1 MNESTELGKGLE
13 TLLADP
19 RFQGE
24 AAQIEA
30 KALLSRIA
38 DEIPDYSWSY
48 VIHRMLRNMVFAG
61 VELDNLVQQ
70 QPDELDHKTL
80 GARKLALIWESLA
93 QLREGTDRKTA
104 LVNAAVNYE
113 IAGYEANATCIA
125 RLIEQEVWNGVKGDL
140 LGYITSLFI
149 ERRFLKLIA
158 ELRKTGIEP
167 QVGDKLD
174 ETILQATL
182 TGFAG
187 KALGDAVSFF
197 LQGDRSFLIQAS
209 EEFKRAEEAYTSLS
223 MMDESNLM
231 HSIRTL
237 LPIMERKSIWNVL
250 PVFRPEDSKWERYL
264 RLLARGVGDDIFRS
278 RSVCELW
285 PSQLDALNNNL
296 LESDTNKLIRM
307 PTSAG
312 KTRIAEIV
320 MIYTLLQTPKAKCIY
335 VAPYRALSAEVE
347 QSFFNVL
354 NDLGFR
360 VSSIVGAYET
370 DQFENMLT
378 QNADVLILTPEK
390 LDLVVRSLP
399 DFVSSVKLIVI
410 DEGQIV
416 DDPTRGL
423 KFDLL
428 LTRIRRKVS
437 HARIVALSAVF
448 SDETLGDFA
457 TWLNASS
464 KGDIVVSD
472 WRPSIQRRARF
483 DWTGNTGVLRYM
495 PDENDIELIRQ
506 FVPGVIY
513 HREFEFVN
521 PITGRV
527 NHERFPDKNSKAQ
540 VAAELAFKFADLG
553 PVLVF
558 CTQPDFVEA
567 VARALEHRILLCYL
581 CGETVPTYF
590 QGEIENRSS
599 LIAREWLGTRP
610 FADWFKRGIGVHYG
624 RLPELIKR
632 AVESDFRKRKL
643 RVMIATNTLAQ
654 GVNLPVR
661 TVIVHSC
668 RRYQVDEGKS
678 EPISARDYWNIAGR
692 AGRAGEETE
701 GLIVH
706 INLGK
711 NDERDFQYYIDK
723 RLELEPVYSSL
734 YQKLLD
740 IINERLSPEALKAEI
755 DPEVLAL
762 VVEEGSEIVKEE
774 ILNELLGQ
782 TLGGIQANREGVLLE
797 KLSKIFGEV
806 AQDIV
811 DRVPERED
819 QVAYSMTGLSTTSCQ
834 LIKEAIQGKEMEVR
848 LLLTGEETTIEKAI
862 EFVFGCCMSLPEMQP
877 RYDFDGSYEDLLKS
891 WVDGTDISE
900 ILSTFSNDALSPE
913 RLGRFIDDLFG
924 YRLPWGI
931 SAAVRIATKVLG
943 VSESDVCDQMRF
955 LPSMIKFG
963 VPDPVAC
970 WAMSINIP
978 FRSVAIRIATAY
990 QNEYEKPEYESF
1002 LTWVGTLGNERLQYE
1017 FELTGPILE
1026 EVSKAVFLSGEN
1038 PLLEEYKGIQET
1050 LPIETEVRGIAYE
1063 GRATIA
1069 SRAKN
1074 EQVVELE
1081 RDYDNSVDRNAI
1093 SVMLSGRRIG
1103 YIPRE
1108 LAQVLAPEI
1117 DTGTQFVAK
1126 ITKVVEGRIPSIYIL
1141 VKIQDTSSD

>member
-1 MNESTELGKGLE
+1 MNESRELAAGLE

-19 RFQGE
+19 QFQSE
-24 AAQIEA
+24 TAQIEA

-38 DEIPDYSWSY
+38 DRMPGYSWSY
-48 VIHRMLRNMVFAG
+48 LIHRVLRNMVFAG
-61 VELDNLVQQ
+61 VELQNLVQQ
-70 QPDELDHKTL
+70 HPDELERQAMA
-80 GARKLALIWESLA
+80 ARKLALIWESLA
-93 QLREGTDRKTA
+93 QLREGTDRVTA
-104 LVNAAVNYE
+104 LMNAAVNYE

-125 RLIEQEVWNGVKGDL
+125 RLIEQEMWDGVKDDSI
-140 LGYITSLFI
+140 GYITSLFL

-158 ELRKTGIEP
+158 ELRKTGSEP

-182 TGFAG
+182 TGFTG
-187 KALGDAVSFF
+187 KALGDAVGFF
-197 LQGDRSFLIQAS
+197 LRGDRSALLQAV
-209 EEFKRAEEAYTSLS
+209 EEFKRAEEAYASLS
-223 MMDESNLM
+223 LIDESNLM

-237 LPIMERKSIWNVL
+237 LPVMERKSIWNVL
-250 PVFRPEDSKWERYL
+250 PQYSLGDSRWERYL

-285 PSQLDALNNNL
+285 PSQLDALNSSL
-296 LESDTNKLIRM
+296 LESHSNKLIRM

-320 MIYTLLQTPKAKCIY
+320 MIHTLLRTPMAKCIY

-360 VSSIVGAYET
+360 VSSVVGGYET
-370 DQFENMLT
+370 DQFEDMLT
-378 QNADVLILTPEK
+378 QNADVLVLTPEK
-390 LDLVVRSLP
+390 LDLVVRALP
-399 DFVSSVKLIVI
+399 DFISNVRLIVI

-416 DDPTRGL
+416 DDPTRGV

-428 LTRIRRKVS
+428 ITRIKRKVS
-437 HARIVALSAVF
+437 HARIVTLSAVF
-448 SDETLGDFA
+448 SNESLEDFA

-464 KGDIVVSD
+464 AGDIIVSD

-483 DWTGNTGVLRYM
+483 DWTGNTGILRYM

-521 PITGRV
+521 PTTGRV

-553 PVLVF
+553 PVLIF

-567 VARALEHRILLCYL
+567 VARALEHRIHLCYL
-581 CGETVPTYF
+581 CGEPVPTYF

-610 FADWFKRGIGVHYG
+610 FANWFKRGIGVHYG

-643 RVMIATNTLAQ
+643 RVMVATNTLAQ

-668 RRYQVDEGKS
+668 RRFQVDAEKS
-678 EPISARDYWNIAGR
+678 ERLSARDYWNIAGR

-706 INLGK
+706 INLGR
-711 NDERDFQYYIDK
+711 NDERDFEYYIEK
-723 RLELEPVYSSL
+723 RMELEPVRSAL

-740 IINERLSPEALKAEI
+740 IINERLSPEALRAEI

-762 VVEEGSEIVKEE
+762 LVEEGPGIVEGE
-774 ILNELLGQ
+774 TLREVLGE
-782 TLGGIQANREGVLLE
+782 TLGGIQASREGVSLE
-797 KLSKIFGEV
+797 KLYEIFGEV
-806 AQDIV
+806 AQDIM

-819 QVAYSMTGLSTTSCQ
+819 QVSYSVTGLSTTSCQ
-834 LIKEAIQGKEMEVR
+834 IIREAIQDKETEVR
-848 LLLTGEETTIEKAI
+848 QLLMGEETTVDKEI
-862 EFVFGCCMSLPEMQP
+862 EFVFSCCMSLPEMQP

-891 WVDGTDISE
+891 WVDGTDMSA
-900 ILSTFSNDALSPE
+900 ILGTFSNDAMSPE
-913 RLGRFIDDLFG
+913 QLGRFIDDLFG
-924 YRLPWGI
+924 YRLPWGV
-931 SAAVRIATKVLG
+931 SAAVRIASKALG
-943 VSESDVCDQMRF
+943 VSESDVCELMRF

-970 WAMSINIP
+970 WAMSIGIP
-978 FRSVAIRIATAY
+978 FRSVAIRIAAAY
-990 QNEYEKPEYESF
+990 QSEYESPEFEGF
-1002 LTWVGTLGNERLQYE
+1002 LMWVGTLGSERLQYE

-1026 EVSKAVFLSGEN
+1026 EVSKAVFLSGKN
-1038 PLLEEYKGIQET
+1038 PLLEEYKGIQRL
-1050 LPIETEVRGIAYE
+1050 LPVETEVRGIAYE
-1063 GRATIA
+1063 GRAAIA
-1069 SRAKN
+1069 SRVKAK
-1074 EQVVELE
+1074 QIVELE
-1081 RDYDNSVDRNAI
+1081 RDYDNPVDRNAI
-1093 SVMLSGRRIG
+1093 AVSLNGRRMG

-1108 LAQVLAPEI
+1108 LAQVLAPEM
-1117 DTGTQFVAK
+1117 DTGTRLVAMV
-1126 ITKVVEGRIPSIYIL
+1126 TKVIYGRIPSIYLLVEIL
-1141 VKIQDTSSD
+1141 GTPSH